1 MNITLE
7 ELLRITWDVVRV
19 VIFDLKKEIL
29 FDGLVM
35 EIENHDG
42 LLNKE

>member
-19 VIFDLKKEIL
+19 VIFDLKKEIRS
-29 FDGLVM
+29 
-35 EIENHDG
+35 EEND
-42 LLNKE
+42 N

>member
-19 VIFDLKKEIL
+19 VIFDLKIEIL
-29 FDGLVM
+29 FDGLV
-35 EIENHDG
+35 IQI
-42 LLNKE
+42 